1 MNRSSFGYAMAVLAL
16 VLAVPAQAGKGGPTP
31 PPTVAASVSKES
43 RNDNRVY
50 AGINWNFGA
59 RTGATAVIGY
69 RGAKVRSNDKVRGF
83 KVEASYILSGAPM
96 GLGEVRVKALAGG
109 RSAQGELGAGY
120 GFHGQAFLLNM
131 GVQGPYVNA
140 GADYL
145 FGPGWQPYVGVNTL
159 GRVRHARETLSC
171 PAGYDRS
178 GSTCTL
184 VPPTNND
191 D

>member
-1 MNRSSFGYAMAVLAL
+1 MIRFRSGFAFTAIAL
-16 VLAVPAQAGKGGPTP
+16 GLVAPAHAGKGGPTQ

-43 RNDNRVY
+43 RNDNKVY

-59 RTGATAVIGY
+59 RTGATAVLGY

-83 KVEASYILSGAPM
+83 KVEASYILSGAPT

-109 RSAQGELGAGY
+109 RSLQGELGAGY

-131 GVQGPYVNA
+131 GAQGPYVNV
-140 GADYL
+140 GTDYL
-145 FGPGWQPYVGVNTL
+145 FGPGWQPYVGINTL
-159 GRVRHARETLSC
+159 GRSRHARETLSC

-184 VPPTNND
+184 ID
-191 D
+191 